1 MTTALTAYGTRT
13 LLEMQRLVP
22 PPDTYWMQFFPGQ
35 YQFEGEEIVMD
46 EVTALRLMAAFTA
59 PGVVSRVSADTGSIM
74 KVFRPAYMK
83 PKNEINPGKLVNRR
97 PGEALNGAMSMAQRL
112 NVQVGDHMAEQKEK
126 IVRRWNWMAASAII
140 NGTVVVA
147 GEDYPTQTVD
157 FGRHS
162 SLTADLSGSSRWDQS
177 TADPLVDITTMRT
190 LVNTRGRSTI
200 TRLTMGLGAWDYFR
214 QFDDVRDL
222 LSTQKRGSDS
232 NFNASALGSGEEVE
246 YRGVLSVTGSGTP
259 LEIYTYH
266 GGYDDPDGTA
276 HEILDTNTVVGTG
289 PGIQGVKCFAAI
301 KHMRSLEPV
310 PMFPYMWEE
319 DGDPSGVFTMTSSA
333 PLMVPARPNGS
344 FSLHV
349 T

>member
-1 MTTALTAYGTRT
+1 MTTALTMFGTRT
-13 LLEMQRLVP
+13 LIEMQRLIA
-22 PPDTYWMQFFPGQ
+22 PPDTYWMQFFPNQ
-35 YQFEGEEIVMD
+35 YLFETEEIVFD
-46 EVTALRLMAAFTA
+46 EVTSLRLMAAFTA
-59 PGVVSRVSADTGSIM
+59 PGVVSRVSADTGFATKI
-74 KVFRPAYMK
+74 FRPAYMK

-97 PGEALNGAMSMAQRL
+97 AGEALNGNLSMDQRL
-112 NVQVGDHMAEQKEK
+112 RIQLGDHLAEQKEK
-126 IVRRWNWMAASAII
+126 IVRRWNWMAASAVV

-157 FGRHS
+157 FGRHA
-162 SLTADLSGSSRWDQS
+162 SLTADLSGGSRWDQP
-177 TADPLVDITTMRT
+177 TATPLADITTMRT

-214 QFDDVRDL
+214 AFDDVRDL

-246 YRGVLSVTGSGTP
+246 FRGVLSVTGSGTP

-276 HEILDTNTVVGTG
+276 HDILDTNTVVGTG
-289 PGIQGVKCFAAI
+289 PGIAGVKCFGAI
-301 KHMRSLEPV
+301 KHMRALYAV
-310 PMFPYMWEE
+310 PMFPYVWDE
-319 DGDPSGVFTMTSSA
+319 DGDPSGTFTMTSSA